1 MLTQLSR
8 FGSITKLNVKS
19 IRLKQ
24 LTRFFMK
31 GSALQG
37 TLHGGAIGLESQI
50 EVESSEPPDKIRH
63 LIRMGEQTCFTL
75 QSLIHP
81 VPIKTSVTLNGRPL
95 SLEG

>member
-8 FGSITKLNVKS
+8 FGTITKLNLKS

-24 LTRFFMK
+24 VTRFFMK

-37 TLHGGAIGLESQI
+37 TLRGGSLGLETHI
-50 EVESSEPPDKIRH
+50 EIESDEPPEKIRH
-63 LIRMGEQTCFTL
+63 LVRMGEQTCFTL

-81 VPIKTSVTLNGRPL
+81 VPVQTTVTLNGSPL
-95 SLEG
+95 AL

>member
-8 FGSITKLNVKS
+8 FGTITKLNLKS

-24 LTRFFMK
+24 VTRYFMK

-37 TLHGGAIGLESQI
+37 TLRGGSLGLETHI
-50 EVESSEPPDKIRH
+50 EIESDEPPEKIRH
-63 LIRMGEQTCFTL
+63 LVKMGEQTCFTL

-81 VPIKTSVTLNGRPL
+81 VPVKTSVTLNGAAL
-95 SLEG
+95 AL

>member
-8 FGSITKLNVKS
+8 FGEITKLNLKA

-24 LTRFFMK
+24 ITRFFMK

-37 TLHGGAIGLESQI
+37 TLRGGSLGLETQI
-50 EVESSEPPDKIRH
+50 EIEADETPDKIRH
-63 LIRMGEQTCFTL
+63 LIQMGEQTCFTL

-81 VPIKTSVTLNGRPL
+81 VPVKTSVTLNGEAL
-95 SLEG
+95 VME

>member
-8 FGSITKLNVKS
+8 FGTITKMNLQA

-24 LTRFFMK
+24 ITRFFMK

-37 TLHGGAIGLESQI
+37 TLRGGSLGLETHI
-50 EVESSEPPDKIRH
+50 EIEADEPPDKVRH
-63 LIRMGEQTCFTL
+63 LIQMGEQTCFTL

-81 VPIKTSVTLNGRPL
+81 VPVKTTVTLNGEPL
-95 SLEG
+95 TL